1 MDLRQLRYF
10 IALTEYR
17 SFVRAAEAMG
27 ITQPAFSRAIQGL
40 EQEFGCALVDRGNKA
55 LQPTPEG
62 QVVLQHARRLVQ
74 GAAQLSNDVLQ
85 MTKLDA
91 GELHFGSGPALAARL
106 VPDALQQFITQHPG
120 IRTELLVDNA
130 ERLGQALRR
139 EQIEF
144 FVDDIRPFE
153 ADPNFHTE
161 PLNPRPGL
169 FFCRPGHPLL
179 AKDSLS
185 TNDLFAYPLA
195 SALLTPGVRK
205 RLANLSGRSDFIPH
219 LQTEHLAVLRSVVLA
234 SDTLGSASE
243 EAVAEDL
250 AAGRLVRLHWRNLPP
265 GLEVLSVRCGV
276 ISRSGYR
283 LSPAARAMIDTL
295 VSLDARPSPAASAH
309 RGSALRHSP
318 VAPPPPAPAP

>member
-17 SFVRAAEAMG
+17 SFVRAADAMG

-40 EQEFGCALVDRGNKA
+40 EQVLGCALVDRGSKN

-74 GAAQLSNDVLQ
+74 GAAQLSNEVLQ

-91 GELHFGSGPALAARL
+91 GELHFGSGPALAVRL
-106 VPDALQQFITQHPG
+106 VPEALQHFIAAHPG
-120 IRTELLVDNA
+120 IRTALLVDNA

-161 PLNPRPGL
+161 PLTPRPGL

-195 SALLTPGVRK
+195 SALLVPGVRK
-205 RLANLSGRSDFIPH
+205 RLANLSGRNDFTPH

-234 SDTLGSASE
+234 SDAIGSASE

-250 AAGRLVRLHWRNLPP
+250 ATGRLVRLHWRNLPP

-276 ISRSGYR
+276 VSRSGYR
-283 LSPAARAMIDTL
+283 LSPAARAMIETLLQIDTQ
-295 VSLDARPSPAASAH
+295 SSSTGSSARQGNRQPRH
-309 RGSALRHSP
+309 DHSP
-318 VAPPPPAPAP
+318 R

>member
-40 EQEFGCALVDRGNKA
+40 EQTFGCPLVDRASKA
-55 LQPTPEG
+55 LLPTPEG
-62 QVVLQHARRLVQ
+62 LVVLQHARRLVQ
-74 GAAQLSNDVLQ
+74 GAAQLSNEVLQ

-91 GELHFGSGPALAARL
+91 GELHFGSGPALAVRL
-106 VPDALQQFITQHPG
+106 VPDALRHFIERHPG
-120 IRTELLVDNA
+120 IRTSLLVDNA

-161 PLNPRPGL
+161 PLSPRPGL

-185 TNDLFAYPLA
+185 TNDLFSYPLA
-195 SALLTPGVRK
+195 SALLAPGAQAPGQPER
-205 RLANLSGRSDFIPH
+205 A
-219 LQTEHLAVLRSVVLA
+219 Q
-234 SDTLGSASE
+234 
-243 EAVAEDL
+243 
-250 AAGRLVRLHWRNLPP
+250 RLH
-265 GLEVLSVRCGV
+265 
-276 ISRSGYR
+276 
-283 LSPAARAMIDTL
+283 
-295 VSLDARPSPAASAH
+295 
-309 RGSALRHSP
+309 
-318 VAPPPPAPAP
+318 PAPADRAPGDTAQRGAGQRRHWHGQRGGRGRRLGRRHTCALALAQPAAGTGGVERALRRGQPQRLPVVAGGAGDDRDTGGAGYASAGCSHSLS

>member
-17 SFVRAAEAMG
+17 SFVHAAEAMG

-40 EQEFGCALVDRGNKA
+40 EQEFGCALVDRGNKT

-106 VPDALQQFITQHPG
+106 VPDALQQFITRHPG
-120 IRTELLVDNA
+120 IRTELQVDNA

-295 VSLDARPSPAASAH
+295 VSLDAQPSPAASAH
-309 RGSALRHSP
+309 RGSVLRHSP

>member
-40 EQEFGCALVDRGNKA
+40 EQEFGCALVDRGNKT

-120 IRTELLVDNA
+120 IRTELRVDNA

-276 ISRSGYR
+276 VSRSGYR

-295 VSLDARPSPAASAH
+295 ISLDAQPSPAASAH
-309 RGSALRHSP
+309 RGSTLRHSP
-318 VAPPPPAPAP
+318 VAPHRPAPTP

>member
-120 IRTELLVDNA
+120 IRTELRVDNA

>member
-106 VPDALQQFITQHPG
+106 VPDALQQFITHHPG

>member
-27 ITQPAFSRAIQGL
+27 ITQPAFSRAIQNL
-40 EQEFGCALVDRGNKA
+40 EQAFGCALVDRANKS
-55 LQPTPEG
+55 LRPTPEG

-74 GAAQLSNDVLQ
+74 GAAQLNNEVLQ

-91 GELHFGSGPALAARL
+91 GELDFGSGPALAVRL
-106 VPDALQQFITQHPG
+106 VPQALQQFIERHPG
-120 IRTELLVDNA
+120 IRTALLVDNA

-144 FVDDIRPFE
+144 FVDDVRTFE

-161 PLNPRPGL
+161 PLTPRPGL

-195 SALLTPGVRK
+195 SALLAPGVRK
-205 RLANLSGRSDFIPH
+205 RLANLSGRSDFTPH

-234 SDTLGSASE
+234 SDAIGTASE

-250 AAGRLVRLHWRNLPP
+250 AVGDLVRLHWRNLPP

-295 VSLDARPSPAASAH
+295 VSLDAAPSPAEAGH
-309 RGSALRHSP
+309 RQSPPRHSP
-318 VAPPPPAPAP
+318 GVPRRTARSS

>member
-295 VSLDARPSPAASAH
+295 VSLDARPSPAVSAH